1 MGDAL
6 IELRSAVTFSV
17 SRSSL
22 CEPFNYVGGKE
33 RQLISSLWYP
43 ETHQGGLGKF
53 YPMCTLTPQL
63 RAFVEPS
70 VSLKTKQNTHAICL
84 FSRVGS

>member
-1 MGDAL
+1 MPFSDLSGGGVGDAL

-22 CEPFNYVGGKE
+22 CEPFNCVGGKE

-53 YPMCTLTPQL
+53 YPCVLLTLSS
-63 RAFVEPS
+63 EPS
-70 VSLKTKQNTHAICL
+70 LSPLCL
-84 FSRVGS
+84 